1 MLNGAANKLEDVV
14 NFHVGDS
21 ITALQRSSLQ
31 PGGQEV
37 LVYST
42 LLGSLGSL
50 LPFVS
55 REDWDFF
62 SHLEMHMRQELPPL
76 SGREHMAFRG
86 SFFPVKD
93 VIDGDLCEQ
102 YSLVRPPTR
111 LDLPNANPYHWLL
124 FSKTC
129 STCQTSSANRPQSCL
144 LKLDVK
150 WNAAT
155 QN

>member
-1 MLNGAANKLEDVV
+1 MSRCLHSRALHRDLPFVQVEDDPTGGKFASASGMLNGAANKLEDVI

-21 ITALQRSSLQ
+21 ITALQRSALQ

-42 LLGSLGSL
+42 LLGTLGSL

-76 SGREHMAFRG
+76 SGREHVAYRG
-86 SFFPVKD
+86 YYFPIKD

-102 YSLVRPPTR
+102 YSLVRPTTLCDTNFTR
-111 LDLPNANPYHWLL
+111 
-124 FSKTC
+124 C
-129 STCQTSSANRPQSCL
+129 ST
-144 LKLDVK
+144 
-150 WNAAT
+150 
-155 QN
+155 